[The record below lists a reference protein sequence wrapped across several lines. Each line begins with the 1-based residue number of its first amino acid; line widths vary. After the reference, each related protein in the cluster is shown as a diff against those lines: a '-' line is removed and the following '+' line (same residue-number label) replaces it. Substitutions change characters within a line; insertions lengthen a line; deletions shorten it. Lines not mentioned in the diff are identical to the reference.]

1 MNKKRILF
9 GLGICATIA
18 FTHIN
23 MNLSASKDMFNNLM
37 LANIEALAT
46 PESITSEELAKL
58 GCEAT
63 VDRKDKCTLPNG
75 QTMRYAKPIK
85 KEN

>member
-1 MNKKRILF
+1 MNTKRILF

-18 FTHIN
+18 FAHIN
-23 MNLSASKDMFNNLM
+23 VNFSSSKGIFDNLM
-37 LANIEALAT
+37 LANIEALANS
-46 PESITSEELAKL
+46 ESITSEELAKL

-63 VDRKDKCTLPNG
+63 IEPTKCPLPNG
-75 QTMRYAKPIK
+75 QTMRYAQPIK

>member
-1 MNKKRILF
+1 MNTKRILF

-18 FTHIN
+18 FAHIN
-23 MNLSASKDMFNNLM
+23 VNFSSSKGIFDNLM
-37 LANIEALAT
+37 LANIEALANS
-46 PESITSEELAKL
+46 ESITSEELAKL

-63 VDRKDKCTLPNG
+63 FSYYDTCTLPNG
-75 QTMRYAKPIK
+75 QIMHYALPIK

>member
-9 GLGICATIA
+9 GLGICATIT

-63 VDRKDKCTLPNG
+63 IQPTKCPLPNG
-75 QTMRYAKPIK
+75 QTIIYAQPIK